1 MKIHKFRPTTDSLY
15 TYIQIYLTKEEYNNT
30 KIIDEINKLKN
41 KNTRVAY
48 FLCGNKNYPE
58 ILKKII
64 FFEVEK
70 NEEI

>member
-1 MKIHKFRPTTDSLY
+1 MKIHKFRPTKESTF
-15 TYIQIYLTKEEYNNT
+15 TYIQVYLTKEEYKNIE
-30 KIIDEINKLKN
+30 IIDEINKLKN
-41 KNTRVAY
+41 KNTRIAY
-48 FLCGNKNYPE
+48 FLCGNKDYPE